1 MIVPDS
7 LYILTSSPELA
18 PETTIQPALPYI
30 LILLSYV
37 GVTPV
42 FSPSKTIDK
51 VEFSIMSFN
60 FMLLSVPREDVMS
73 FPL

>member
-30 LILLSYV
+30 FTQVSDLD
-37 GVTPV
+37 
-42 FSPSKTIDK
+42 FE
-51 VEFSIMSFN
+51 VEFIA
-60 FMLLSVPREDVMS
+60 
-73 FPL
+73 